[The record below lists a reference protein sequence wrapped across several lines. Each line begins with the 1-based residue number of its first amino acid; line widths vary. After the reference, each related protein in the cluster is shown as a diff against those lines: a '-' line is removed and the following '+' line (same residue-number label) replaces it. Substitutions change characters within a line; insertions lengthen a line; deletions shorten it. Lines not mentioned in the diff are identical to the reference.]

1 MEKYNLI
8 ANDVRKKILEGFYK
22 PNEQLPFE
30 RDFCEYYNVSK
41 MTVKKALD
49 ILVAE
54 GLIYKRRG
62 AGTFVMDLPVEKMEK
77 MLMDIQMMGTTA
89 FYPDKTI
96 TSRVMDFSVVKATP
110 EIADK
115 LKIKETS
122 FVYKINRVRFVNDK
136 PTVIEETYMPID
148 LITGL
153 RLEQVEHSIYDY
165 IENDLGLKI
174 QSGHRTITVRRA
186 TDTEAHYLDLES
198 GDPVAVAVQTGYL
211 NTGVAFEYSISKHR
225 YDEFS
230 VEIVLTHN

>member
-1 MEKYNLI
+1 MVKYIEI
-8 ANDVRKKILEGFYK
+8 ADDIRSKIKGGKYTYGQK
-22 PNEQLPFE
+22 LPY
-30 RDFCEYYNVSK
+30 EYVLCVTYHCNK
-41 MTVKKALD
+41 ETMKKALD

-96 TSRVMDFSVVKATP
+96 TSRVLDFSVVKATP

>member
-96 TSRVMDFSVVKATP
+96 TSRVLDFSVVKATP

-136 PTVIEETYMPID
+136 PTVI
-148 LITGL
+148 
-153 RLEQVEHSIYDY
+153 
-165 IENDLGLKI
+165 
-174 QSGHRTITVRRA
+174 
-186 TDTEAHYLDLES
+186 
-198 GDPVAVAVQTGYL
+198 
-211 NTGVAFEYSISKHR
+211 
-225 YDEFS
+225 
-230 VEIVLTHN
+230 

>member
-1 MEKYNLI
+1 MEKYNRI
-8 ANDVRKKILEGFYK
+8 ANDVRKKILEGVYQ

-30 RDFCEYYNVSK
+30 KDLCQFYDVSK

-49 ILVAE
+49 MLVAE

-62 AGTFVMDLPVEKMEK
+62 AGTFVMDLSVEKMEK

-89 FYPDKTI
+89 FYPDKNI
-96 TSRVMDFSVVKATP
+96 TSKVIDFSVVKVTP

-122 FVYKINRVRFVNDK
+122 FVYKIHRVRIVDDK

-148 LITGL
+148 LINGL
-153 RLEQVEHSIYDY
+153 KLEHVESSIYDY
-165 IENDLGLKI
+165 IESGLGLKI

-186 TDTEAHYLDLES
+186 TDMEAEYLDLEK
-198 GDPVAVAVQTGYL
+198 GDPVAIAVQTGYL
-211 NTGVAFEYSISKHR
+211 STGAVFEYSISTHR

>member
-96 TSRVMDFSVVKATP
+96 TSRVLDFSVVKATP

-115 LKIKETS
+115 LKIKEK
-122 FVYKINRVRFVNDK
+122 Y
-136 PTVIEETYMPID
+136 
-148 LITGL
+148 
-153 RLEQVEHSIYDY
+153 
-165 IENDLGLKI
+165 
-174 QSGHRTITVRRA
+174 
-186 TDTEAHYLDLES
+186 
-198 GDPVAVAVQTGYL
+198 
-211 NTGVAFEYSISKHR
+211 
-225 YDEFS
+225 
-230 VEIVLTHN
+230 